1 MPETVAGYRSAGIEE
16 LPDLYD
22 GVFKLVRTGAVVIRE
37 ERLPLDA
44 DHMVRVYEPP
54 EWTA

>member
-22 GVFKLVRTGAVVIRE
+22 GVFKLVRTGAVVIGE
-37 ERLPLDA
+37 ERLPLEA